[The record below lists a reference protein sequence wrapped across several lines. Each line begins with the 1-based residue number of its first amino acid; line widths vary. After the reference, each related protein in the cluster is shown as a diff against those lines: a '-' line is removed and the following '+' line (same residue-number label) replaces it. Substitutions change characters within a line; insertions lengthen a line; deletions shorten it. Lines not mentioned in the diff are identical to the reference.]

1 MQFPFPISSLA
12 FIICRFFN
20 DSYSDQWYL
29 IVVLTCISLIMNNV
43 EHLFKSLLVTCMSS
57 SKKCLFRSS
66 THFLILL
73 FVFLVLSYMSCLYI
87 LEINPLSV
95 VLFAIIFSH
104 SKGCVLILFIV
115 SFALQKLLSLSRSYL
130 FTFIS
135 ISLGGGS
142 KSMLLWCM
150 SKRVLPM
157 FSSKSFIVSGFTF
170 KSLIHSECIF
180 VMLLGC

>member
-1 MQFPFPISSLA
+1 MAILTGM
-12 FIICRFFN
+12 R
-20 DSYSDQWYL
+20 WYL
-29 IVVLTCISLIMNNV
+29 IAVLICISLIISDV
-43 EHLFKSLLVTCMSS
+43 EHLFMCLLVICMSALE
-57 SKKCLFRSS
+57 KCLFRPSA
-66 THFLILL
+66 HFLIGL
-73 FVFLVLSYMSCLYI
+73 FIFLILSCISCLYI
-87 LEINPLSV
+87 VEINPLSV